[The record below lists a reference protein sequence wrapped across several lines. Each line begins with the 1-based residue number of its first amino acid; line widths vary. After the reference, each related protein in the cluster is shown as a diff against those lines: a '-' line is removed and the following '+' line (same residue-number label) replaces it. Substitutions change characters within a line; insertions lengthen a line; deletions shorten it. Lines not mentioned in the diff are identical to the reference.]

1 MTLSHLEKLLKIIDP
16 TLSVRMRGQGD
27 VGGIFKGSQ
36 YILRVTKGELN
47 LNGHRTTYFDE
58 HGKQIQSRITKR
70 GRKTVVS
77 LLQKNG
83 IINNLAERELIL
95 WGTGPLAAKLNA

>member
-16 TLSVRMRGQGD
+16 TLSIRMRGQGD

-47 LNGHRTTYFDE
+47 LNGHRTTYFDQ
-58 HGKQIQSRITKR
+58 HVKQIQSRITKR

-77 LLQKNG
+77 LLQKHG
-83 IINNLAERELIL
+83 FINTL
-95 WGTGPLAAKLNA
+95 P